1 MSSTVSKRKLLIVD
15 DHEMVRKGIWS
26 LIRDL
31 NLFSEF
37 RESSN
42 GLETIKLAREYKP
55 DFVFMDISLPD
66 TLGTELVQKLRDS
79 GYKGHILVLT
89 IHEEEEYIYRSYKAG
104 ASGFLHKSSEKD
116 EIEKAIYA
124 ILGGIEF
131 YIKNM
136 NRDDVHAFIA
146 NYDEAYKESL
156 MLEKVLLTN
165 REREVLLRLF
175 RGETVEEVAES
186 MHLSFRTIEVYRAN
200 LVTKYGCKNISELLY
215 LVRSNEFLLRKIGE
229 KSN

>member
-15 DHEMVRKGIWS
+15 DHEMVRKGMWS
-26 LIRDL
+26 LIKDL

-37 RESSN
+37 REASN
-42 GLETIKLAREYKP
+42 GVDTLKLTREYKP

-66 TLGTELVQKLRDS
+66 TLGTELVEKLRKS
-79 GYKGHILVLT
+79 GYKGYILVLT

-104 ASGFLHKSSEKD
+104 ASGFLHKSSERD

-131 YIKNM
+131 YMKNM
-136 NRDDVHAFIA
+136 NLNDVRQFIT

-156 MLEKVLLTN
+156 MLENVILTN
-165 REREVLLRLF
+165 REREVLF
-175 RGETVEEVAES
+175 RFYKGETSEEIAEA
-186 MHLSFRTIEVYRAN
+186 MHLSVRTIEVYRAN
-200 LVTKYGCKNISELLY
+200 LITKYDCKNLSELLY
-215 LVRSNEFLLRKIGE
+215 LFRNNEYLLRKI
-229 KSN
+229 STQ

>member
-15 DHEMVRKGIWS
+15 DHEMVRKGMWS
-26 LIRDL
+26 LIKDL

-37 RESSN
+37 REASN
-42 GLETIKLAREYKP
+42 GVDTLKLTREYKP

-66 TLGTELVQKLRDS
+66 TLGTELVEKLRKS
-79 GYKGHILVLT
+79 GYKGYILVLT

-104 ASGFLHKSSEKD
+104 ASGFLHKSSERD

-131 YIKNM
+131 YMKNM
-136 NRDDVHAFIA
+136 NRNDVRQFIT

-156 MLEKVLLTN
+156 MLENVILTN
-165 REREVLLRLF
+165 REREVLF
-175 RGETVEEVAES
+175 RFYKGETSEEIAEA
-186 MHLSFRTIEVYRAN
+186 MHLSVRTIEVYRAN
-200 LVTKYGCKNISELLY
+200 LITKYDCKNLSELLY
-215 LVRSNEFLLRKIGE
+215 LFRNNEYLLRKI
-229 KSN
+229 STQ